1 MTREHDVYQNKHE
14 SIAWVILGKVAHSP
28 YVVLAL
34 SSSAGLVFPRLC
46 LRELLLWGKK
56 TKEKSI
62 ALAGGKKSE

>member
-1 MTREHDVYQNKHE
+1 MCRDVYQTKHE
-14 SIAWVILGKVAHSP
+14 NIAWVILGKVVAHSP

-62 ALAGGKKSE
+62 ALAGGKKK